1 MGSNPAGCTIFFA
14 GCPALLALRSAM
26 LAHFVA
32 SLLVES
38 RRVYHFRH
46 LSARVYNFRGF
57 FVIYCKML
65 QKPPDA
71 ECPRFINELLKP
83 ALDNED
89 IEVLQ
94 LYSGQCLLADN
105 LIQTFL
111 VITGTAGRK
120 RGSGVSF
127 GPSLRNRQYR

>member
-1 MGSNPAGCTIFFA
+1 
-14 GCPALLALRSAM
+14 
-26 LAHFVA
+26 
-32 SLLVES
+32 
-38 RRVYHFRH
+38 
-46 LSARVYNFRGF
+46 
-57 FVIYCKML
+57 ML

>member
-1 MGSNPAGCTIFFA
+1 
-14 GCPALLALRSAM
+14 
-26 LAHFVA
+26 
-32 SLLVES
+32 
-38 RRVYHFRH
+38 
-46 LSARVYNFRGF
+46 
-57 FVIYCKML
+57 ML

-83 ALDNED
+83 ALDDED

-105 LIQTFL
+105 LTQTFL

-120 RGSGVSF
+120 RGSAY
-127 GPSLRNRQYR
+127 PLDPL